1 MLPSASRLRLSIT
14 IHHCAVLFCFHSVFL
29 IGQVDDAPAS
39 FAYSPPSRY
48 DEKLDSLLFS
58 NPPCSA
64 VSSSFFLSFF
74 ILSNINTISQI
85 RFHEPTDSR
94 ACYSRR
100 RPTKS
105 PHHVPGQQPIHFPLG
120 NNSWQVHYYKCRIY
134 YRVPGLLL
142 HSDFVCSAIV
152 RLFLPVS
159 LSLFSFST

>member
-1 MLPSASRLRLSIT
+1 MRLPHLHTLPRRDMTRNSTPFSSPIHLVLPS
-14 IHHCAVLFCFHSVFL
+14 
-29 IGQVDDAPAS
+29 
-39 FAYSPPSRY
+39 
-48 DEKLDSLLFS
+48 LLL
-58 NPPCSA
+58 
-64 VSSSFFLSFF
+64 SFFLSFF

-159 LSLFSFST
+159 LSLLFLYIKTSYSDLFLLSRPLFVLVVEYGIGF